1 MEVPFGGTISLGVR
15 VFALSFRGDRSFSC
29 SLTTPK
35 LSKKVKWDEACN
47 IIEKSSCSLHTPYT
61 ILSFYLALF
70 SLHPFFCR
78 CNFKA
83 NARFFPFILN
93 CNIFFSVIN
102 FSFPLVSN
110 SQQLHRRTPN
120 VNGAAD
126 IAATATAL
134 PISF

>member
-47 IIEKSSCSLHTPYT
+47 IIEKSSCSLHTPCT
-61 ILSFYLALF
+61 IFSFYLALF
-70 SLHPFFCR
+70 FTPSIFLSLQFQSERTLFSLH
-78 CNFKA
+78 FK
-83 NARFFPFILN
+83 LQY
-93 CNIFFSVIN
+93 FFSVIN